1 MSPVPLKFNN
11 VSFESVRELS
21 DSGKHLNEEH
31 ESSFIVRFLKTMVM
45 TITNPKEG
53 FLQLK
58 DSPNLLGIIVIPLI
72 LSGLTF
78 IQYYILYMIKMSI
91 PSRFYTNQISSF
103 LWGWIWYLLIQ
114 YVFLLMF
121 SIILASIFFSL
132 GKWAGGYGGLKHSIC
147 VSGHAHIPNILGL
160 LIAIFLILLMF
171 PTVKTGVV
179 NYVGYTRTGQPENN
193 IVVELN
199 NYTGVDSN
207 LTISVSAYYS
217 IPLNATTNY
226 NGAIM
231 EMTEII
237 NGEIK
242 ATYTE
247 ETLNGVST
255 ITQKI
260 PLNGT
265 KFGYNTPIKIG
276 NVFNSTRFRIDLTLF
291 LNNTYT
297 LPAQENVSVPYLIT
311 LKIFDSEIEG
321 KTYDIVESFPTKI
334 FQSPD
339 PRPFFNILEQQINP
353 IMQALSVIISFWQFG
368 LMIIAFKIIH
378 EIRISRAILFVAF
391 YAVAKYFLIGFIV

>member
-1 MSPVPLKFNN
+1 MS
-11 VSFESVRELS
+11 SI
-21 DSGKHLNEEH
+21 GKTSNEEH
-31 ESSFIVRFLKTMVM
+31 EPSFIVKFFKTMVM

-53 FLQLK
+53 FLLLK
-58 DSPNLLGIIVIPLI
+58 DSPNLLAIIVIPLI
-72 LSGLTF
+72 LAGLTF
-78 IQYYILYMIKMSI
+78 TQYYILYMTKMSI
-91 PSRFYTNQISSF
+91 PARFYTGQIGSF

-132 GKWAGGYGGLKHSIC
+132 GRWAGGYGGLKHSIC
-147 VSGHAHIPNILGL
+147 VSSYAHIPNILGL
-160 LIAIFLILLMF
+160 LIAIFLVLLMF
-171 PTVKTGVV
+171 PTVKTGIV

-193 IVVELN
+193 IILELN
-199 NYTGVDSN
+199 NYTGVNSN

-231 EMTEII
+231 ETTEII
-237 NGEIK
+237 SGEIK
-242 ATYTE
+242 TTYVE
-247 ETLNGVST
+247 EALNGVST
-255 ITQKI
+255 TTQTV

-265 KFGYNTPIKIG
+265 KFDYNTPIKIE
-276 NVFNSTRFRIDLTLF
+276 NVFNNTRFRVDLTLF

-297 LPAQENVSVPYLIT
+297 LPLRENVSVPYVIT
-311 LKIFDSEIEG
+311 LKVFDSERG
-321 KTYDIVESFPTKI
+321 VKTYDVTSSFPAYI

-339 PRPFFNILEQQINP
+339 PRPFFNILEQQVNP
-353 IMQALSVIISFWQFG
+353 IMQALSVIISIWQFG

-378 EIRISRAILFVAF
+378 DIKISRAILFVAI